1 MKRVLVI
8 IPFDGV
14 YPPMN
19 GGMLRCISL
28 LNQLSKYFLVTIIT
42 HQKKELFAQAFDEYP
57 FLKNCTVISTGSF
70 SLRKDI
76 FSVLPLRYQKALRYR
91 YWNRS
96 LFNSSEDHF
105 LMIYP
110 VLKDFLNKNKVDYAI
125 MEALFIV
132 GSTAKV
138 VRRYQPKAQIIY
150 NAYNVDSQLAQTAF
164 ENGKIS
170 EKGLRLIQKEE
181 SSLADSVNKIFACSD
196 IDLAELRRLNDNKID
211 GFVIPNGVKINAAF
225 LEKKQHSQKNNK
237 ILFCGSM
244 DYFPNQ
250 EGLTWFCKEVF
261 PLIINENPDIQL
273 MVVGKGDP
281 GEELLVLL
289 KHPSIIF
296 YGMVDRVDDYYR
308 KAAVAVVPLLSGSG
322 TRLKLLEAM
331 GSNTAT
337 VSTTAGA
344 EGIHYT
350 NKKNILIADDKV
362 SFARAVV
369 ELINDERL
377 ANSIAEAAFHF
388 VKENYDWNII
398 GQKLETCLNSI

>member
-1 MKRVLVI
+1 LVI

>member
-1 MKRVLVI
+1 
-8 IPFDGV
+8 
-14 YPPMN
+14 MN

-138 VRRYQPKAQIIY
+138 VRRYQPKAQII
-150 NAYNVDSQLAQTAF
+150 YNVDSQLAQTAF

>member
-1 MKRVLVI
+1 MVI